1 MYNSRMRKLGTPEGE
16 SPLLGVRVTPEAKR
30 RLERTAKREKVTVS
44 EIIRRAID
52 AYLRKG
58 GM

>member
-1 MYNSRMRKLGTPEGE
+1 MRKLGTPEGE